1 MGEDPDKAEPK
12 RLPER
17 ASASGHEPRTVPS
30 RTPEPEPAADGLPES
45 VQATTDTTSEEPT
58 PEPEE
63 EQAPHPAAAPPD
75 TDAATESTERTASD
89 ERADACDTEADV
101 PTGTDSETDTETAGR
116 DATDDAATT
125 ATAEDSLTTSGPRDE
140 ATSRGEDS
148 KATTESE
155 PDDDTEP
162 DGDTE
167 DDNDVEQ
174 TDSAVTDHGA
184 ESAPERTGRIVAVA
198 LTDVAAAERQRS
210 VPPGTVRPREEKSG
224 RPGRPGAVEEET
236 AAAAPVPGGAPSARS
251 GPQPEAEQSPPPT
264 PLDLLAQLTN
274 TPPPPETPA
283 RTIVRRLKIWTPI
296 ALALAAVL
304 MAVQAV
310 RPLPD
315 ATLEL
320 AGGTSSYTFD
330 GRFDIP
336 WPEKGQGAVQAQGM
350 GSLGTFGKQ
359 KPVPIA
365 SVAKVM
371 TAYVLLK
378 EHPLKKDEAGPAI
391 EVDDKAVQDGMSED
405 ESRVEGLTAGT
416 KFSQQDMLKMLMI
429 PSGNNIAR
437 LLARWDT
444 GSDTETAFVRKMND
458 AAKAL
463 GMKDTTYTDPS
474 GLDAKTVS
482 TAVDQLKLAE
492 AVMRFDAFRPV
503 VALPNATIEGLPQ
516 QIVNNNDNLLL
527 AGLSITGIKTGS
539 NTPAGGALMWAA
551 YKTIDDETPLIL
563 GTLLDQRVDGP
574 DPNGANSLVLVK
586 DNSKKIIEAV
596 RSALTSSVAVDKGQV
611 VGHLDD
617 GLGGRTPLVAA
628 KDLKVLGVPGHQ
640 LDLHLDD
647 DGKSLPRTA
656 KAGTEVGV
664 LTAGS
669 GPDALKVPVTLQE
682 DLAEP
687 SLGSKLKRWG

>member
-1 MGEDPDKAEPK
+1 MPD
-12 RLPER
+12 
-17 ASASGHEPRTVPS
+17 
-30 RTPEPEPAADGLPES
+30 
-45 VQATTDTTSEEPT
+45 
-58 PEPEE
+58 
-63 EQAPHPAAAPPD
+63 EQAG
-75 TDAATESTERTASD
+75 
-89 ERADACDTEADV
+89 ACDTEAGD
-101 PTGTDSETDTETAGR
+101 PAGTEAGAAGQDAADDTAIAG
-116 DATDDAATT
+116 AEESPATT
-125 ATAEDSLTTSGPRDE
+125 APHGADPSGEEEDKAAAESDPND
-140 ATSRGEDS
+140 
-148 KATTESE
+148 
-155 PDDDTEP
+155 
-162 DGDTE
+162 DTE
-167 DDNDVEQ
+167 DDNDGERAG
-174 TDSAVTDHGA
+174 SAITDHGS
-184 ESAPERTGRIVAVA
+184 EPAPEKPGRPSRPGAAHEQKTVVAEPVQRPGG
-198 LTDVAAAERQRS
+198 VAAAE
-210 VPPGTVRPREEKSG
+210 
-224 RPGRPGAVEEET
+224 
-236 AAAAPVPGGAPSARS
+236 PS
-251 GPQPEAEQSPPPT
+251 PQPEAGQPPPPT

-320 AGGTSSYTFD
+320 AGSTSSYTFD

-350 GSLGTFGKQ
+350 GGLGTFGER

-378 EHPLKKDEAGPAI
+378 EHPLKKDEAGPEI

-405 ESRVEGLTAGT
+405 ESRVEGLTVGT

-474 GLDAKTVS
+474 GLDAETVS
-482 TAVDQLKLAE
+482 TAVDQLRLAE
-492 AVMRFDAFRPV
+492 AVMTFDAFRPI

-516 QIVNNNDNLLL
+516 PIINNNDSLLL

-539 NTPAGGALMWAA
+539 NTAAGGALMWAA
-551 YKTIDDETPLIL
+551 YKTVGDETPLLL

-574 DPNGANSLVLVK
+574 DLNGANSLALVK
-586 DNSKKIIEAV
+586 DNSKKVIEAV

-628 KDLKVLGVPGHQ
+628 EDLKVLGVPGHK
-640 LDLHLDD
+640 LDLRLDD
-647 DGKSLPRTA
+647 AGKSLPRTA

-669 GPDALKVPVTLQE
+669 GPDVLKVPVALQA
-682 DLAEP
+682 DLVEP
-687 SLGSKLKRWG
+687 SLGSKLTRLG

>member
-1 MGEDPDKAEPK
+1 MSETPAVGEDPGKAEQK
-12 RLPER
+12 
-17 ASASGHEPRTVPS
+17 PRS
-30 RTPEPEPAADGLPES
+30 
-45 VQATTDTTSEEPT
+45 TTT
-58 PEPEE
+58 
-63 EQAPHPAAAPPD
+63 PPD
-75 TDAATESTERTASD
+75 KESATESV
-89 ERADACDTEADV
+89 ERAVPDEQAGACDTEAGD
-101 PTGTDSETDTETAGR
+101 PAGTEAGAAGQDTADDTAIGG
-116 DATDDAATT
+116 AEESPATT
-125 ATAEDSLTTSGPRDE
+125 APHGADPSGE
-140 ATSRGEDS
+140 EEG
-148 KATTESE
+148 KA
-155 PDDDTEP
+155 
-162 DGDTE
+162 
-167 DDNDVEQ
+167 
-174 TDSAVTDHGA
+174 AA
-184 ESAPERTGRIVAVA
+184 ESAPNDDEQVGSAI
-198 LTDVAAAERQRS
+198 TDHGSEPA
-210 VPPGTVRPREEKSG
+210 PPS
-224 RPGRPGAVEEET
+224 
-236 AAAAPVPGGAPSARS
+236 
-251 GPQPEAEQSPPPT
+251 T

-315 ATLEL
+315 TTLEL
-320 AGGTSSYTFD
+320 AGSTSSYTFD
-330 GRFDIP
+330 GRFDVP

-350 GSLGTFGKQ
+350 GSLGTFGEQ

-378 EHPLKKDEAGPAI
+378 EHPLKKDEAGPEI

-405 ESRVEGLTAGT
+405 ESRVEGLTVGT

-474 GLDAKTVS
+474 GLDAETVS
-482 TAVDQLKLAE
+482 TAVDQLRLAE
-492 AVMRFDAFRPV
+492 AVMRFDAFRPI

-516 QIVNNNDNLLL
+516 PIINNNDHLLL

-539 NTPAGGALMWAA
+539 NTAAGGALMWAA
-551 YKTIDDETPLIL
+551 YKTVDDETPLLL

-574 DPNGANSLVLVK
+574 DPNGANSLALVK
-586 DNSKKIIEAV
+586 DNSKKVIEAV

-628 KDLKVLGVPGHQ
+628 KDLKVLGVPGHK
-640 LDLHLDD
+640 LDLRLDD

-669 GPDALKVPVTLQE
+669 GPDALKVPVALQT

-687 SLGSKLKRWG
+687 SAGSKLTRLG

>member
-1 MGEDPDKAEPK
+1 MSETSAVGEEPDKAEQK
-12 RLPER
+12 
-17 ASASGHEPRTVPS
+17 PRS
-30 RTPEPEPAADGLPES
+30 
-45 VQATTDTTSEEPT
+45 TTT
-58 PEPEE
+58 
-63 EQAPHPAAAPPD
+63 PPD
-75 TDAATESTERTASD
+75 EESATESV
-89 ERADACDTEADV
+89 ERAVPDEQAGACDTEAGD
-101 PTGTDSETDTETAGR
+101 PAGTEARAAGQDAADDTAIAG
-116 DATDDAATT
+116 AEESPATT
-125 ATAEDSLTTSGPRDE
+125 APHGADLSGEEEDKAAAESDPN
-140 ATSRGEDS
+140 
-148 KATTESE
+148 
-155 PDDDTEP
+155 DDA
-162 DGDTE
+162 E
-167 DDNDVEQ
+167 DDNDGERAG
-174 TDSAVTDHGA
+174 SAITDHGSEPA
-184 ESAPERTGRIVAVA
+184 
-198 LTDVAAAERQRS
+198 
-210 VPPGTVRPREEKSG
+210 
-224 RPGRPGAVEEET
+224 
-236 AAAAPVPGGAPSARS
+236 
-251 GPQPEAEQSPPPT
+251 PPPT

-274 TPPPPETPA
+274 TPPPPETLA

-304 MAVQAV
+304 MAVQAI

-320 AGGTSSYTFD
+320 AGSTSSYTFD

-350 GSLGTFGKQ
+350 GSLGTFGEQ

-378 EHPLKKDEAGPAI
+378 EHPLKKDEAGPEI
-391 EVDDKAVQDGMSED
+391 EVDGKAVQDGMSED
-405 ESRVEGLTAGT
+405 ESRVEGLAVGT
-416 KFSQQDMLKMLMI
+416 KFTQQDMLKMLMI

-474 GLDAKTVS
+474 GLDAETVS

-492 AVMRFDAFRPV
+492 AVMRFDAFRPI
-503 VALPNATIEGLPQ
+503 VALPNATFEGLPQ
-516 QIVNNNDNLLL
+516 PIINNNDNLLL

-539 NTPAGGALMWAA
+539 NTAAGGALMWAA
-551 YKTIDDETPLIL
+551 YKTVDDETPLLL

-574 DPNGANSLVLVK
+574 DPNGANSLILVK
-586 DNSKKIIEAV
+586 DNSKKVIEAV
-596 RSALTSSVAVDKGQV
+596 RSTLTSSVAVDKGQV

-617 GLGGRTPLVAA
+617 GLGGRIPLVAA
-628 KDLKVLGVPGHQ
+628 KDLKVLGVPGHK
-640 LDLHLDD
+640 LDLRLDD

-669 GPDALKVPVTLQE
+669 GPDALKVPVDLQT
-682 DLAEP
+682 DLVEP
-687 SLGSKLKRWG
+687 SLGSKLTRLG